1 MTWNT
6 GLTGAALNI
15 AQIDTRVLRV
25 MAGPGTGK
33 TFAMKRRVMR
43 LLEEGAA
50 PECILAVTFT
60 RTAAA
65 SLVKELKDLGVPGC
79 ENIEARTLH
88 SFCFSVLTRREVFE
102 YLDRTSRPL
111 VTFSDKGVLQF
122 EAAPMLRDL
131 ISENGSFGASRD
143 CSKRILAFEAAWAR
157 RQSDTPGWPLDPL
170 DHLFHDALL
179 NWLRFHNAM
188 LIGELVPEA
197 LRYLRNN
204 PACPEIER
212 FDHVIVDEYQDLN
225 KAEQDLL
232 DVLATN
238 SALAV
243 VGDEDQSIYR
253 FRHAHPEGIRE
264 FGTVHTATHD
274 EHLVECRRCGTRIV
288 EMASHLIR
296 HNHINAG
303 NAAVLQPLPGNPTGE
318 VHIVQWSS
326 LQEEADGLA
335 TYIQHLVI
343 NRHYS
348 PADILVLSPRR
359 LIGQGIR
366 DALVSLNVPAH
377 SFYHEEAL
385 LDDSAQV
392 AFTLL
397 TLLADKQDRVALR
410 FWLGFGSPSW
420 REGEYRVLRQYCE
433 QSGSSPWDAM
443 EAIDVGALQLNHTGQ
458 IRERFRLLKM
468 KLGNLTGSVGP
479 ALVEQLFPDQQS
491 WAKPLR
497 EAALLKI
504 NDTTDAGKLLDA
516 LRTSVT
522 QPEMPEAGEFVR
534 IMSLHKSKG
543 LTSKITIAAGCMQGL
558 IPGILRNVAIEEQRA
573 HLQEQRRLFYVAIT
587 RAQEILVLSSAIRL
601 ELQVAHKIGARVQIP
616 TGRTFATGFIGELG
630 PAAPGSQNGAI
641 WRLGGFT

>member
-1 MTWNT
+1 
-6 GLTGAALNI
+6 
-15 AQIDTRVLRV
+15 
-25 MAGPGTGK
+25 
-33 TFAMKRRVMR
+33 
-43 LLEEGAA
+43 
-50 PECILAVTFT
+50 
-60 RTAAA
+60 
-65 SLVKELKDLGVPGC
+65 
-79 ENIEARTLH
+79 
-88 SFCFSVLTRREVFE
+88 
-102 YLDRTSRPL
+102 
-111 VTFSDKGVLQF
+111 
-122 EAAPMLRDL
+122 
-131 ISENGSFGASRD
+131 
-143 CSKRILAFEAAWAR
+143 
-157 RQSDTPGWPLDPL
+157 
-170 DHLFHDALL
+170 
-179 NWLRFHNAM
+179 
-188 LIGELVPEA
+188 
-197 LRYLRNN
+197 
-204 PACPEIER
+204 
-212 FDHVIVDEYQDLN
+212 
-225 KAEQDLL
+225 
-232 DVLATN
+232 
-238 SALAV
+238 
-243 VGDEDQSIYR
+243 
-253 FRHAHPEGIRE
+253 
-264 FGTVHTATHD
+264 
-274 EHLVECRRCGTRIV
+274 
-288 EMASHLIR
+288 MASHLIR

-303 NAAVLQPLPGNPTGE
+303 NAAALQPLPGNPTGE

-335 TYIQHLVI
+335 AYIEHLI
-343 NRHYS
+343 TNRDYS

-359 LIGQGIR
+359 LIGQAIR

-458 IRERFRLLKM
+458 IRERFRLLKV
-468 KLGNLTGSVGP
+468 KLGNLTGSSGP
-479 ALVEQLFPDQQS
+479 ALVDQLFPDQQS
-491 WAKPLR
+491 WAKSLR

-504 NDTTDAGKLLDA
+504 TDTTDAGKLLDA

-543 LTSKITIAAGCMQGL
+543 LTSKITIVAGCMQGL
-558 IPGILRNVAIEEQRA
+558 IPGILRNVTIEEQRA

-616 TGRTFATGFIGELG
+616 SGRTFATGFIGELG
-630 PAAPGSQNGAI
+630 PAAPVSQNGSI
-641 WRLGGFT
+641 WRHGGFQ